1 MMARHYEALFPVLE
15 ELGVGFVAFS
25 PMANG
30 LLTGK
35 YNASTQFDKQ
45 YDYRSNIS
53 VFKSDSYT
61 KHQVLFILL
70 NDVANK
76 YQATPAQISMSWMLC
91 KKPWIVPIPGTR
103 KVERL
108 KENMGAASIALTVAE
123 VSTIDQTLDNMPMSD
138 VFGGTK
144 IITEKK

>member
-1 MMARHYEALFPVLE
+1 
-15 ELGVGFVAFS
+15 
-25 PMANG
+25 
-30 LLTGK
+30 
-35 YNASTQFDKQ
+35 
-45 YDYRSNIS
+45 
-53 VFKSDSYT
+53 
-61 KHQVLFILL
+61 
-70 NDVANK
+70 
-76 YQATPAQISMSWMLC
+76 MLC